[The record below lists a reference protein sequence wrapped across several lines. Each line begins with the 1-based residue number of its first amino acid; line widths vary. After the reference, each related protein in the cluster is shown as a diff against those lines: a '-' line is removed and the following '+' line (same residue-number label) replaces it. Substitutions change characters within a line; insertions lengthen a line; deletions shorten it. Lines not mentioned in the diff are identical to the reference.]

1 MDNPAGVVVMSSV
14 GVVGSFDWHWQALQT
29 KERMHHAVWEL
40 A

>member
-14 GVVGSFDWHWQALQT
+14 GVVGSF
-29 KERMHHAVWEL
+29 ERMHHAVWEL